1 MKANKNIILIL
12 SLILVI
18 SNNLSYASEEYSNQ
32 INPTIEENNA
42 DSSPDNLT
50 DEIVKEKEKLINFIE
65 DFKKSTNYL
74 DSSDQIRILYDN
86 SIVFNSRALDQDN
99 YQWLIFSNNNLKE
112 DIKLIESLSNSD
124 FQNNENINVE
134 SKYFNNPLFKIAY
147 LKLDKS
153 EQDFLDELSKEN
165 NEIGILKIS
174 DFRKIGNEDLLIF
187 FSDWLYP
194 FMDDEDND
202 GVIASS
208 QVLLDSIKEDEIL
221 FETYRNT
228 CFDKRRK
235 QVNEEISTE
244 DNNINSDKSLIS
256 VLTTNYQ
263 NKQLIDEDLEKN
275 IYAKSLDTGLMPE
288 TISLSED
295 DFKNIN
301 NNENSNLISE
311 NIENTNNFQDSEYEY
326 GENNLVTEDTIKSDN
341 SIFSTHEKT
350 KEAYAKLTDAQKQK
364 LNEMNTDGKYPL
376 TIDEVKKSGEF
387 EIPVKSDVWIYPFM
401 IDRNNSEED
410 ILVNTNI
417 SDGSIFSTHP
427 KTSEAYAKLTD
438 EQKQIL
444 NEMNTDGKYP
454 LTIAE
459 VKDSGL
465 FQIPVKNT
473 QWIYPFM
480 IDRNNSGEVG
490 EYDGEFD
497 DMEPGK
503 SSNTG
508 SSTSDNYAVSDSPQ
522 LINENEI
529 YTNPRPVENNFVTS
543 SPEPV
548 NYTQTTYPST
558 NTTQYYNVKTGI
570 KGLRPILIVLIA
582 GSIAYYFIKKNSK
595 SKN

>member
-124 FQNNENINVE
+124 FQNKENINVE
-134 SKYFNNPLFKIAY
+134 SIYFNNPLFKIAY

-194 FMDDEDND
+194 FMYDEDND

-208 QVLLDSIKEDEIL
+208 QVLLDSIKDDEIL

-228 CFDKRRK
+228 SYDERNKLY
-235 QVNEEISTE
+235 
-244 DNNINSDKSLIS
+244 DNQININDDIDKSNLNLINL
-256 VLTTNYQ
+256 LTANYQ
-263 NKQLIDEDLEKN
+263 NKQVNDEELANNNDKLTE
-275 IYAKSLDTGLMPE
+275 TFHMPE
-288 TISLSED
+288 TVVLGEEESEKISDSESS
-295 DFKNIN
+295 KV
-301 NNENSNLISE
+301 ISE
-311 NIENTNNFQDSEYEY
+311 NIEKTSDFKDSDAEY
-326 GENNLVTEDTIKSDN
+326 NEDDLIDEKAIQFDD
-341 SIFSTHEKT
+341 SIFSRKEKT
-350 KEAYAKLTDAQKQK
+350 SEAYAKLTDDQKK
-364 LNEMNTDGKYPL
+364 ILNEMNTDGKYPL
-376 TIDEVKKSGEF
+376 TIDEVKQSGLF
-387 EIPVKSDVWIYPFM
+387 KIPVKSDV
-401 IDRNNSEED
+401 
-410 ILVNTNI
+410 
-417 SDGSIFSTHP
+417 
-427 KTSEAYAKLTD
+427 
-438 EQKQIL
+438 
-444 NEMNTDGKYP
+444 
-454 LTIAE
+454 
-459 VKDSGL
+459 
-465 FQIPVKNT
+465 
-473 QWIYPFM
+473 WIYPFM

-529 YTNPRPVENNFVTS
+529 YTNPSPVENNVVTN
-543 SPEPV
+543 SPRPV
-548 NYTQTTYPST
+548 NYTQTTSPSI

-570 KGLRPILIVLIA
+570 KGLKPVIIVLIA
-582 GSIAYYFIKKNSK
+582 GSIAYYFMKKNSK
-595 SKN
+595 NKN

>member
-12 SLILVI
+12 SLTLAL
-18 SNNLSYASEEYSNQ
+18 SNNLSYASEEYTNQ
-32 INPTIEENNA
+32 INPAIEENNA
-42 DSSPDNLT
+42 DSATDKLA

-74 DSSDQIRILYDN
+74 DCSDQIRILYDN
-86 SIVFNSRALDQDN
+86 SIIFNSRALEQNN
-99 YQWLIFSNNNLKE
+99 YEWLIFSNRNLKE
-112 DIKLIESLSNSD
+112 DIEIIESLSNND
-124 FQNNENINVE
+124 FQNKENINVE
-134 SKYFNNPLFKIAY
+134 SIYYNNPLFKIAY

-153 EQDFLDELSKEN
+153 EKDFLDELSKEN
-165 NEIGILKIS
+165 NEIDLLKIS
-174 DFRKIGNEDLLIF
+174 DFTKTENDNLLIF

-194 FMDDEDND
+194 FIDDEDKD
-202 GVIASS
+202 GVITSS
-208 QVLLDSIKEDEIL
+208 QALLDSIKEDEIL
-221 FETYRNT
+221 FENYRNT
-228 CFDKRRK
+228 SYDERNKLYDK
-235 QVNEEISTE
+235 QI
-244 DNNINSDKSLIS
+244 NINDDIDKSNLNLINL
-256 VLTTNYQ
+256 LTANYQ
-263 NKQLIDEDLEKN
+263 NKQVNDEELANNNDKLTETFHK
-275 IYAKSLDTGLMPE
+275 PE
-288 TISLSED
+288 TVVLGEDESENISDSESS
-295 DFKNIN
+295 KVT
-301 NNENSNLISE
+301 SE
-311 NIENTNNFQDSEYEY
+311 NIEKTNDFKDSEYEY

-438 EQKQIL
+438 DQKRIL

-459 VKDSGL
+459 VRQSGL
-465 FQIPVKNT
+465 FTIPVKSDK
-473 QWIYPFM
+473 WIYPFM

-497 DMEPGK
+497 DMEPGI
-503 SSNTG
+503 S
-508 SSTSDNYAVSDSPQ
+508 SSTSSDTSVKYAVSDSPQ

-529 YTNPRPVENNFVTS
+529 YTNPSPVENNVITS

-548 NYTQTTYPST
+548 NYTQTTSPSI
-558 NTTQYYNVKTGI
+558 NTVQYYNVKTGI
-570 KGLRPILIVLIA
+570 KGLRPIFIVLIA
-582 GSIAYYFIKKNSK
+582 GSIAYYFMKKNSK
-595 SKN
+595 NKN

>member
-1 MKANKNIILIL
+1 MKVNKNIILIL
-12 SLILVI
+12 SLTLAL
-18 SNNLSYASEEYSNQ
+18 SNNLSYASEEYTKQ
-32 INPTIEENNA
+32 INPAIEENNA
-42 DSSPDNLT
+42 DSSSDKLA

-74 DSSDQIRILYDN
+74 DCSDQIRILYDN
-86 SIVFNSRALDQDN
+86 SIVFNSRALEQNN
-99 YQWLIFSNNNLKE
+99 YEWLIFSNKNLKE
-112 DIKLIESLSNSD
+112 DIEIIESLSNSD
-124 FQNNENINVE
+124 FQNKENINVE
-134 SKYFNNPLFKIAY
+134 SKYFNSPLFKIAY

-165 NEIGILKIS
+165 NEIDLLKIS
-174 DFRKIGNEDLLIF
+174 DFTKIENEDLLIF
-187 FSDWLYP
+187 FSDWIYP

-208 QVLLDSIKEDEIL
+208 QALLDSIKEDEIL
-221 FETYRNT
+221 FETYKNTSYDERN
-228 CFDKRRK
+228 KLY
-235 QVNEEISTE
+235 
-244 DNNINSDKSLIS
+244 DNHINYNNDIDKSNLNLINL
-256 VLTTNYQ
+256 LTANYQ
-263 NKQLIDEDLEKN
+263 NKQLYDEDLAGNNEKL
-275 IYAKSLDTGLMPE
+275 AETSHMPE
-288 TISLSED
+288 TVVLGEDESENISDSESS
-295 DFKNIN
+295 KVT
-301 NNENSNLISE
+301 SE
-311 NIENTNNFQDSEYEY
+311 NIEKTNDFKDSEYEY

-350 KEAYAKLTDAQKQK
+350 KEAYAKLTDDQKK
-364 LNEMNTDGKYPL
+364 TLNEMNTDGKYPL

-401 IDRNNSEED
+401 IDRNSSEED

-497 DMEPGK
+497 DMEPGI
-503 SSNTG
+503 S
-508 SSTSDNYAVSDSPQ
+508 SSTSSDTSYKYAVSDSPQ

-529 YTNPRPVENNFVTS
+529 YTNPSPVENNVVTN

-548 NYTQTTYPST
+548 NYTQTTSPSI
-558 NTTQYYNVKTGI
+558 NTTQYYNVRTGI
-570 KGLRPILIVLIA
+570 KGLRSILIVLIS
-582 GSIAYYFIKKNSK
+582 GLIAYYFIKKNSK
-595 SKN
+595 NKN